1 VISRNLARQKA
12 MNKVKDSEWTRN
24 GKGDKPRTDTQ
35 SKKYQENFDSIDWS
49 AHKKSK
55 QNEK

>member
-1 VISRNLARQKA
+1 VNT
-12 MNKVKDSEWTRN
+12 VKDSEWTRN

-35 SKKYQENFDSIDWS
+35 SKKYQENFAAIDWS

-55 QNEK
+55 ANENKK